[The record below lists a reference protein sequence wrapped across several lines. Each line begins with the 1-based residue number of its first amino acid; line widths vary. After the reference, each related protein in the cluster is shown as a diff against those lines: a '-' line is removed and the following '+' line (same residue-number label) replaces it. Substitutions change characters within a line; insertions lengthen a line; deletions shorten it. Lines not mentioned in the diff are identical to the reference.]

1 MEFTSRI
8 ECGLDQNYL
17 TDRLWD
23 WCYTNGL
30 EIIFISVKDR
40 ESSDKKVKLRA
51 IRSFPGEILL
61 LWGTSIVK
69 SIPFLFRSLLRIVLT
84 IT

>member
-30 EIIFISVKDR
+30 EIIFISAKDG
-40 ESSDKKVKLRA
+40 ESSDKKLKLRA
-51 IRSFPGEILL
+51 IRSFPGRFYYS
-61 LWGTSIVK
+61 GGPPS
-69 SIPFLFRSLLRIVLT
+69 SNPFLFY
-84 IT
+84 